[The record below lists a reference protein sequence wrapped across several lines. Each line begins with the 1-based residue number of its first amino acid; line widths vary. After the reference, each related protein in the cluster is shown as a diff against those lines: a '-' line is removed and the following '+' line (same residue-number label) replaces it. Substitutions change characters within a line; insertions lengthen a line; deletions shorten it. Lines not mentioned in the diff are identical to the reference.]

1 MQKKILK
8 INNLKKI
15 YHTPKEEIIA
25 VDNVSFDLEDGEFIA
40 IVGPSGCGKSTI
52 LSILC
57 GLEKKSCG
65 KIEIE
70 NNKKIGYMLQH
81 DSLFDWRN
89 ILNNCLL
96 GVEINKEINEENKE
110 IASNIFL
117 AINKI
122 AKQLGID
129 QNGFR
134 VITNCG
140 KDAGQEVMHLHFH
153 ILAGGKMRPKIV

>member
-1 MQKKILK
+1 MEDCLFCKIVEGKVSSKKVYENDYVYAFYDIHPVAPVHVLV
-8 INNLKKI
+8 I
-15 YHTPKEEIIA
+15 PKQH
-25 VDNVSFDLEDGEFIA
+25 
-40 IVGPSGCGKSTI
+40 
-52 LSILC
+52 
-57 GLEKKSCG
+57 
-65 KIEIE
+65 IE
-70 NNKKIGYMLQH
+70 NVL
-81 DSLFDWRN
+81 
-89 ILNNCLL
+89 
-96 GVEINKEINEENKE
+96 EINEENKE

-153 ILAGGKMRPKIV
+153 ILAGGKMGPKIV